1 LEYAQNERILNMDIQ
16 ELDVK
21 KENERIGGF
30 EEVLST
36 KMFEFYESRQG
47 RHKREFQN
55 SLEFFV
61 GN

>member
-1 LEYAQNERILNMDIQ
+1 MDIQ